1 MNDIKNQ
8 CTCETTKIKSL
19 DSIPLGCPKAYAVIE
34 LGLTKGI
41 FQLDSYLGKKW
52 GKLIKPKNIN
62 DLSDLISLT
71 RPGALESGMLD
82 KYYAIKEGQLEVE
95 YLHQDLKPILEQYHG
110 QLIYQESVLEICCK
124 IAGMSL
130 LEADQIRAAMGK
142 KNPELQYP
150 FRR

>member
-52 GKLIKPKNIN
+52 GKLIKPKNIG

-71 RPGALESGMLD
+71 RPGALESGMLN
-82 KYYAIKEGQLEVE
+82 KYHAIRSWEQKAE
-95 YLHQDLKPILEQYHG
+95 YLHNDLKPI
-110 QLIYQESVLEICCK
+110 
-124 IAGMSL
+124 
-130 LEADQIRAAMGK
+130 
-142 KNPELQYP
+142 
-150 FRR
+150 